1 MAFMKQSQEGDVV
14 GGAPPAG
21 AASSMPAWPG
31 GSARPGG
38 ETFCGVAAAVALLGD
53 AWTLLIVRDL
63 AAGPQRFGE
72 LQVSAGISVRVLTDR
87 LRTMSAAG
95 LITRRMYAEIP
106 PRVEYELTEKGR
118 GAVAVVD
125 ALRAYGE
132 TWLRPTQAGER
143 QAP

>member
-1 MAFMKQSQEGDVV
+1 MTSQ
-14 GGAPPAG
+14 
-21 AASSMPAWPG
+21 
-31 GSARPGG
+31 PGG

-63 AAGPQRFGE
+63 ASGPRRFGE
-72 LQVSAGISVRVLTDR
+72 LHTSTGISVRVLTDR

-95 LITRRMYAEIP
+95 LLTRRMYAEIP

-132 TWLRPTQAGER
+132 TWLRPAPAADR
-143 QAP
+143 QGA

>member
-1 MAFMKQSQEGDVV
+1 MAFVKQSQEGGV
-14 GGAPPAG
+14 AG
-21 AASSMPAWPG
+21 DTPRAEAASSTPAWPG

-38 ETFCGVAAAVALLGD
+38 ETFCGVAAAAALLGD

-63 AAGPQRFGE
+63 ALGPRRFGE
-72 LQVSAGISVRVLTDR
+72 LQASAGISVRVLTDR

-125 ALRAYGE
+125 ALRSYGE
-132 TWLRPTQAGER
+132 TWLRPTQADDR